1 LNIFGNNR
9 KGGGEG
15 NGSRNEEEA
24 RERAHERESGET
36 PHITVTLQWSVRVSN
51 AVEKC
56 IIYSYLGQDKD
67 KDERADPLHEF

>member
-1 LNIFGNNR
+1 MKR
-9 KGGGEG
+9 KRE
-15 NGSRNEEEA
+15 SEPA
-24 RERAHERESGET
+24 RENGET

-67 KDERADPLHEF
+67 KDERPPPCMNFDKSISICG